1 MPNILIESENI
12 LPDPSLGAFL
22 RADGYQAW
30 THVRATMTALQ
41 AIDTIEKAGLT
52 GKGGAG
58 FPTHK
63 KMRLMLRQPGE
74 KKFLVVNGSEHEPGS
89 LKDSFLLE
97 HYPHKV
103 LEGALLAA
111 HVVRASDVVLAINEA
126 STAAVSGF
134 RRALIEAQD
143 DPAVDFAGIVVTVQ
157 TVPDIYIVG
166 EETALLEVLEGK
178 KPLPR
183 KKPPFPIET
192 GLHGV
197 PTLIQNVETVVHLP
211 FILTGGAE
219 AYRALGVYGKG
230 VTLCTLGAEFVR
242 SGIFEIPL
250 GTPISGVLYDWG
262 GGLRDGSQIKAIQPG
277 GPSSGFLPPASF
289 DLPLDA
295 ETMTAHGSA
304 LGCAVIRAYSDKDCM
319 VREIGEIMHFFAHGS
334 CGQCPR
340 CRMETNMFDTILRQT
355 LSGKGSWK
363 LLDQVDKLIE
373 LAKGEGICT
382 LINMPVAPL
391 KTGLA
396 IFRDEFQAHIEHACP
411 HCDNGSRSV
420 ASVHA
425 SEALKR

>member
-12 LPDPSLGAFL
+12 LPDPSLSAYL
-22 RADGYQAW
+22 RVGGYQAW
-30 THVRATMTALQ
+30 TYARANMPARQ
-41 AIDTIEKAGLT
+41 AIVAIEKAGLT

-63 KMRLMLRQPGE
+63 KMRLMLAQPGE
-74 KKFLVVNGSEHEPGS
+74 KKFLIVNGSEHEPGS
-89 LKDSFLLE
+89 LKDRFLLE

-111 HVVRASDVVLAINEA
+111 HAVEASDVVLAINEA
-126 STAAVSGF
+126 SIAAVSGF

-143 DPAVDFAGIVVTVQ
+143 DPAVDFAGIAVTVQ

-166 EETALLEVLEGK
+166 EESALLEVLEGK

-183 KKPPFPIET
+183 RKPPFPIER
-192 GLHGV
+192 GLHEL

-211 FILTGGAE
+211 FILTAGAQ
-219 AYRALGVYGKG
+219 AYRALGVDGNG

-250 GTPISGVLYDWG
+250 GTPISEILYDWG

-277 GPSSGFLPPASF
+277 GPSAGFLPPASF

-295 ETMTAHGSA
+295 QTLAAHGSA

-319 VREIGEIMHFFAHGS
+319 VREIGEIMHFFAHGC

-373 LAKGEGICT
+373 LAKGAGICT

-391 KTGLA
+391 KSGLA
-396 IFRDEFQAHIEHACP
+396 IFRDEFQAHIDHACP
-411 HCDNGSRSV
+411 RCGVGSPSVEPARLSV
-420 ASVHA
+420 A
-425 SEALKR
+425 